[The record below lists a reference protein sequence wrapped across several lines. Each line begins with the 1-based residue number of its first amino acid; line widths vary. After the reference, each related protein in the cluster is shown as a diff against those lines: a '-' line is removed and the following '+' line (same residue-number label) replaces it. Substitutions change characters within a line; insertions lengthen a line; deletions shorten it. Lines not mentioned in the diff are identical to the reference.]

1 MKIGLQIPSFTW
13 PGSPANIGP
22 VLHQIARTADQ
33 GGLSSLWVMDHFF
46 GIGSAW
52 GAPDVPMLEGY
63 TTIAHMAAVTHQ
75 IRLGLM
81 VTGAFYR
88 YPGILIKTVSTLDVL
103 SGGRA
108 YFGIGAGWYERE
120 ARGLGVAYPP
130 TRERI
135 ERLEETLRIA
145 KHMWRD
151 DRSPFESQHYRLEE
165 PLNRPQPISQPHP
178 PILIGGEGEKQ
189 TLRLVATYADACN
202 FQLGTP
208 LPGYPDWYI
217 DIFHRRAEKL
227 PGKLA
232 ILREHCGSVG
242 RSYDDV
248 ERTVLGTIKLGP
260 GAMSVNEVVEVCHEL
275 AEMGFH
281 HVIYNMPNS
290 HEIRPIE
297 IIAQEIVPR
306 ISAF

>member
-22 VLHQIARTADQ
+22 VLHQIAHTADQ
-33 GGLSSLWVMDHFF
+33 GGFSSLWVMDHFF

-52 GAPDVPMLEGY
+52 GASDVPMLEGY
-63 TTIAHMAAVTHQ
+63 TTIAHMAAVTKQ
-75 IRLGLM
+75 IRLGLL
-81 VTGAFYR
+81 VSGAFYR
-88 YPGILIKTVSTLDVL
+88 HPGILIKTVSTLDVL

-120 ARGLGVAYPP
+120 ARGLGVPYPP

-145 KHMWRD
+145 KHMWRGD
-151 DRSPFESQHYRLEE
+151 TSPFEGQHYRLHE
-165 PLNRPQPISQPHP
+165 PMNHPQPITQPHP
-178 PILIGGEGEKQ
+178 PILIGGQGEKQ
-189 TLRLVATYADACN
+189 TLRLVATYGDACN

-217 DIFHRRAEKL
+217 DTYRRRAEKL
-227 PGKLA
+227 PRKLA
-232 ILREHCGSVG
+232 ILREHCGRVG
-242 RSYDDV
+242 RSYDEI
-248 ERTVLGTIKLGP
+248 ERTVLGSIKLAP
-260 GAMSVNEVVEVCHEL
+260 DAMSTAEVVEVCHEL

-281 HVIYNMPNS
+281 HVIYNMPNP
-290 HEIRPIE
+290 HDITPIE

-306 ISAF
+306 VRAF